1 MDSINFYDIKAEKT
15 NAILRYRQLRKIGN
29 FFRLLEVFV
38 VLLLISR
45 LSLQLPNAVKNSGFY
60 FRDISGFMFSPRFV
74 FVVGNIIVIILFAK
88 SGRFSAKDSSTGGS
102 GGDFYDEFVQNS
114 EKNQKIRRD
123 EIEYKVN
130 QSTCDG
136 GIVPVQTHSSLEV
149 KNYTRSQSENYTRSQ
164 SENLKRELCQNSRRV
179 LRRSE
184 TEMFKKNIKSGEKKV
199 PETVFPEDGMSNEEF
214 RCKVEAF
221 IARQQKFRLQEEY
234 SVI

>member
-1 MDSINFYDIKAEKT
+1 MDSINFYDIRAEKA

-45 LSLQLPNAVKNSGFY
+45 LSLQLPHAVKNSGFY
-60 FRDISGFMFSPRFV
+60 FRDMSGFLFSPRFV

-88 SGRFSAKDSSTGGS
+88 SGRFSAKDSSTSGS
-102 GGDFYDEFVQNS
+102 GGDFYEEFVQNS
-114 EKNQKIRRD
+114 EKNQKLRTD
-123 EIEYKVN
+123 EIEYKTN
-130 QSTCDG
+130 QNTCDG
-136 GIVPVQTHSSLEV
+136 GIVPAQIHTSLER
-149 KNYTRSQSENYTRSQ
+149 KNYTRSQSENLEREICQ
-164 SENLKRELCQNSRRV
+164 SSRRL

-184 TEMFKKNIKSGEKKV
+184 TEKFKKNVNPGEKRL
-199 PETVFPEDGMSNEEF
+199 PETVFPEDDMSNEEF

-221 IARQQKFRLQEEY
+221 IARQQKFRQQEEY

>member
-1 MDSINFYDIKAEKT
+1 MDSINFYDIKAEKA

-29 FFRLLEVFV
+29 VFRLLEVFV

-74 FVVGNIIVIILFAK
+74 FVVGNIIIIILFAK
-88 SGRFSAKDSSTGGS
+88 SGRFSAKDSSTAGS

-149 KNYTRSQSENYTRSQ
+149 KNYTRSQSENLR
-164 SENLKRELCQNSRRV
+164 REVCQNSRRV

-184 TEMFKKNIKSGEKKV
+184 TEKFKKNIKSGEKKL

>member
-1 MDSINFYDIKAEKT
+1 MDSINFYDIKAEKA

-29 FFRLLEVFV
+29 IFRLLEVFV
-38 VLLLISR
+38 VLLLFSR

-60 FRDISGFMFSPRFV
+60 FRDISGFLFSPRFV

-88 SGRFSAKDSSTGGS
+88 SGRFSAKDSSTAGS

-123 EIEYKVN
+123 EIQYKVN
-130 QSTCDG
+130 QSTYDG
-136 GIVPVQTHSSLEV
+136 GIVPAQVHSSLEV
-149 KNYTRSQSENYTRSQ
+149 KNYTRSQSENL
-164 SENLKRELCQNSRRV
+164 EREACQNSRRL

-184 TEMFKKNIKSGEKKV
+184 TEKFKKIVKSDEKKSAE
-199 PETVFPEDGMSNEEF
+199 PVFPEDRMSNEEF